1 MQRRATVFAV
11 ASCCGAFF
19 VPSARAQVLTQWQ
32 SRTLT
37 FGGAPRQ
44 TLDVAVAP
52 DDTVYA
58 SVTDELVI
66 PFGGTLPRALVVRF
80 DATGTI
86 TWAREASLHSLSANA
101 KIGVGNGFV
110 YAAGAQ
116 PGNGVLRKYTSC
128 GTLAW
133 EVTQPVAFPQVIGN
147 SRPFVLA
154 DEGALV
160 STFSWDFGAQAES
173 VLRRYTATGG
183 LLWTKMLT
191 SGSVNNGLG
200 PVAIAS
206 NGDILVSGIVGGNV
220 VVSRLDSAGASL
232 WSDSFTVGTQP
243 YAFSTGAFLRQVD
256 VSISGGA
263 RFDYALAAHDALGN
277 RLWTREVPRGVS
289 FAVTSDDR
297 IVVASADGVGP
308 SGVDVFLTRVD
319 AAGNVAAPVRW
330 VRPGDQAV
338 LSVVAGEAGEVI
350 VVGREGTNAFVATF
364 DAQLQPVWSTTTTPP
379 PGITDTANYSSRS
392 SSGRLAIGGQ
402 CSGAGNL
409 GLVAA
414 FDASA
419 APDGYCSAKVNS
431 LGCEP
436 ALVFSGLSS
445 ASAASGFT
453 LSATR
458 VLNQVNGLYVYGVNG
473 ASSTPFQGGSMCV
486 APPRQRAP
494 VSSSGGLPGPS
505 TNCSGVLSID
515 VNAFASGALGG
526 TPLPQLTTPGVRVNW
541 QCWSRDA
548 NSSFGTNL
556 SNALSYVVLP

>member
-1 MQRRATVFAV
+1 MQRRASVFAV
-11 ASCCGAFF
+11 ASCCGVVFA
-19 VPSARAQVLTQWQ
+19 PYGQAQVLTQWQ

-37 FGGAPRQ
+37 FSGAPRQ

-52 DDTVYA
+52 DGTVYA

-66 PFGGTLPRALVVRF
+66 PFGGTVPRALVVRF
-80 DATGTI
+80 DATGAI
-86 TWAREASLHSLSANA
+86 TWAREASLHTLFASAR
-101 KIGVGNGFV
+101 IGVGNGFV

-116 PGNGVLRKYTSC
+116 PGNGVLRKYTSG

-133 EVTQPVAFPQVIGN
+133 QVTQPVAFPQVIGN
-147 SRPFVLA
+147 SEPFVLA
-154 DEGALV
+154 DEGALIN
-160 STFSWDFGAQAES
+160 TFSWDFAAQTET
-173 VLRRYTATGG
+173 VLRRYNASGG
-183 LLWTKMLT
+183 LVWTKLLI
-191 SGSVNNGLG
+191 SGSPNDGLG
-200 PVAIAS
+200 PVAVAA

-220 VVSRLDSAGASL
+220 VVSRLDSAGTSL

-243 YAFSTGAFLRQVD
+243 YAFSTGGFLRQAD

-263 RFDYALAAHDALGN
+263 WIDYALAAHDALGN
-277 RLWTREVPRGVS
+277 RLWTREVPRGRG

-297 IVVASADGVGP
+297 IVVASDDGAGP
-308 SGVDVFLTRVD
+308 SGMDVFLTRVD

-330 VRPGDQAV
+330 IRPGDQAV
-338 LSVVAGEAGEVI
+338 LSVLAGDAGEVI
-350 VVGREGTNAFVATF
+350 VVGREGANAFVAAF

-379 PGITDTANYSSRS
+379 PGITDTALYSSRS
-392 SSGRLAIGGQ
+392 SSGHLAIGGQ
-402 CSGAGNL
+402 GSGASTL

-419 APDGYCSAKVNS
+419 SPDGYCSAKLNS

-473 ASSTPFQGGSMCV
+473 ASSTPFQGGTMCV

-494 VSSSGGLPGPS
+494 VSSSGGSPGPS
-505 TNCSGVLSID
+505 ANCSGVLALD

-526 TPLPQLTTPGVRVNW
+526 TVLPQLTTPGVRVNW

-556 SNALSYVVLP
+556 SNAVSYVVLP